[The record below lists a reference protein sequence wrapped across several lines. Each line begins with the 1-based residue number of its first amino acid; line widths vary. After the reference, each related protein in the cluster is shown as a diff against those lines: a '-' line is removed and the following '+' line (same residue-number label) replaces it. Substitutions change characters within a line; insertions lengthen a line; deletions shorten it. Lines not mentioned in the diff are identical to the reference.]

1 MTSDGTMRKVDEQ
14 ALDAAAGWHARL
26 GSGRVSDHERRAFDA
41 WIDAAPEHQQA
52 WIRTQ
57 DAWALVG
64 GLADHPAFAQARR
77 NARKPA
83 PSRLWAPVA
92 IAACLAAA
100 VALGVAWKAKAPL
113 SLAPAGQA
121 QSIAVNYTTPVGRVS
136 RVALADGTV
145 VMLDAD
151 SAMTATFDGK
161 TRGVALSRGR
171 AQFQVAH
178 DAAHPFVVTAQGR
191 SVTAL
196 GTVFDVDLEP
206 SAVTVT
212 LLQGKVAVRELVARQ
227 NARQAVL
234 APGERLVTPGDGAWS
249 RRTIDMTQAVRWL
262 KGDLVFD
269 ESDLGVVTA
278 ELNRYSSR
286 KLVLAD
292 AGLAHMPISG
302 VFRAG
307 DPETLAEGLAASG
320 VARVAR
326 RSPDAIVLAKP

>member
-1 MTSDGTMRKVDEQ
+1 MIQGGTMRTVDEQ

-26 GSGRVSDHERRAFDA
+26 GSGRVSAREQQDFDA
-41 WIDAAPEHQQA
+41 WIDAAPEHRKA
-52 WIRTQ
+52 WDETQ
-57 DAWALVG
+57 SAWALVG
-64 GLADHPAFAQARR
+64 DLADHPALAQARR
-77 NARKPA
+77 QARKPA
-83 PSRLWAPVA
+83 ASRYWAPAA
-92 IAACLAAA
+92 IAAGLAAA
-100 VALGVAWKAKAPL
+100 VALGVTWKALAPA
-113 SLAPAGQA
+113 SLAPAEQA
-121 QSIAVNYTTPVGRVS
+121 RVAAVDYVTPVGQVR

-151 SAMTATFDGK
+151 SAIAAAFDGK
-161 TRGVALSRGR
+161 TRRVTLSRGR

-178 DAAHPFVVTAQGR
+178 DPAHPFVVTAQGR

-212 LLQGKVAVRELVARQ
+212 LLQGKVAVRELTARQ
-227 NARQAVL
+227 DARQAIL
-234 APGERLVTPGDGAWS
+234 APGERLVAPGQGAWS
-249 RRTIDMTQAVRWL
+249 RRPIDTTQAARWL

-269 ESDLGVVTA
+269 ESELGAVAA

-292 AGLAHMPISG
+292 ADLARTPVSG

-307 DPETLAEGLAASG
+307 DPEALAEGLAASG

-326 RSPDAIVLAKP
+326 RSPDQIVLTKP